1 MELFNESAIRE
12 KLALVCDRLITLDL
26 PADMEALAEG
36 GEKTGFFR
44 RDFGMQEWDWP
55 QGVGLYGLLNIM
67 EAEQTDTYLDYML
80 EWYRNNLE
88 RGLPVRNINTTAPL
102 LSLTRLNQLHPDP
115 TFEALCLDWAKWLYK
130 LPSPDGHSWRC
141 EIQPWIQFLP
151 T

>member
-1 MELFNESAIRE
+1 MGLFNESAIRE

-67 EAEQTDTYLDYML
+67 EAEQSDTYLDYML
-80 EWYRNNLE
+80 EAVFFRPRQLAHEPLRPVETECFE
-88 RGLPVRNINTTAPL
+88 RRVGM
-102 LSLTRLNQLHPDP
+102 
-115 TFEALCLDWAKWLYK
+115 K
-130 LPSPDGHSWRC
+130 L
-141 EIQPWIQFLP
+141 IQAGQ
-151 T
+151 